1 MNYVNLTP
9 HTINLNDGRSF
20 PASGQVARVASNYS
34 ELDGDFCSVQFG
46 QIAGLPAPVAG
57 TVFIVSGMVASA
69 TDRQDVVS
77 PATGHPACVRND
89 KGQIVSVPCFVRKAV
104 AK

>member
-1 MNYVNLTP
+1 MNYINLTP
-9 HTINLNDGRSF
+9 HAINLNDGRSF
-20 PASGQVARVASNYS
+20 PASGQIARVSSKYTA
-34 ELDGDFCSVQFG
+34 LDGDFCSVQFG
-46 QIAGLPAPVAG
+46 QIDDLPAPVAG

-77 PATGHPACVRND
+77 PATGHPQCVRND
-89 KGQIVSVPCFVRKAV
+89 KGQIQSVPCFVRKVV